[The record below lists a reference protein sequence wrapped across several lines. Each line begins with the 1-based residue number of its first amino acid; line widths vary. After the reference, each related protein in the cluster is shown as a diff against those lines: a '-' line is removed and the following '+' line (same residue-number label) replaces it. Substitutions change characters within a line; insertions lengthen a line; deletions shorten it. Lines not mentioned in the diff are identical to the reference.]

1 MQLNKSG
8 PIIRPDQTRV
18 LLRNHSIGSDTTNPI
33 FLTEELSR
41 DPRTSRIVGRV
52 MDFSETE
59 VDQKL
64 QGALSEFRDR
74 HRNIEEKFLKRF
86 KDIENVLPPGASVSK
101 NRKLLLGAYYLCEY
115 SLEAA
120 ALFNP
125 SIVLHP
131 DQSGLKE
138 NEIRFI
144 LSLRAVGEG
153 HISSIE
159 FQTGI
164 ITSDLKI
171 SIDQPTRYVSE
182 GEMDWDQVVD
192 KAILVRKLKDLR
204 LYNDIAVSILNTLR
218 PNGSI
223 RELRSETEKF
233 LDRHKGSRQW
243 VDIETAAK
251 SVFALARSNYD
262 VRFSPDIPL
271 SERVIFPLAPCES
284 NGIEDARFVRFTDDD
299 GSVRYFGT
307 YTAYDG
313 RTIRPKLLET
323 DDFIHFK
330 IRKMSGPAVCNKGTA
345 VFPRK
350 VNGNYVML
358 SRQDGENNSIMFSD
372 HVEFWNES
380 RIIMEPKYDWEFIQ
394 IGNCGSPVETD
405 DGWLVLSH
413 GVGPVRKYCIGA
425 YLLDKDD
432 PSKLI
437 GRTREPIILPE
448 GDEREGYVPNV
459 VYTCGMLQHMD
470 SLIIP
475 YAKSDYAI
483 GFATVPV
490 KDVVRRME

>member
-8 PIIRPDQTRV
+8 AIIRPDQTRV

-41 DPRTSRIVGRV
+41 DPRTSRTVGRV
-52 MDFSETE
+52 MDFSESE

-64 QGALSEFRDR
+64 HVVLSEFRDR
-74 HRNIEEKFLKRF
+74 HRNIEEKFLRRF
-86 KDIENVLPPGASVSK
+86 KDIENVLPPGASVSH

-131 DQSGLKE
+131 YQSGLE
-138 NEIRFI
+138 QNEIRFI

-182 GEMDWDQVVD
+182 GEVDWDQVVD
-192 KAILVRKLKDLR
+192 RLILVKKLKEMGLS
-204 LYNDIAVSILNTLR
+204 NDIAASILDKLRTNGTL
-218 PNGSI
+218 
-223 RELRSETEKF
+223 RELRFEIEKF
-233 LDRHKGSRQW
+233 LEEHKVAQQW
-243 VDIETAAK
+243 GDIENAAR

-262 VRFSPDIPL
+262 VRFAPDIPI

-284 NGIEDARFVRFTDDD
+284 NGIEDARFVRFIDDD

-330 IRKMSGPAVCNKGTA
+330 IRTMGGPAVRNKGTA
-345 VFPRK
+345 LFPRK
-350 VNGNYVML
+350 VNGDYVML

-372 HVEFWNES
+372 HVEFWKES

-490 KDVVRRME
+490 KDVIQRMG

>member
-1 MQLNKSG
+1 MQLNKSDAM
-8 PIIRPDQTRV
+8 IRPDQTRV
-18 LLRNHSIGSDTTNPI
+18 LLRNHSIGSDTINPI

-41 DPRTSRIVGRV
+41 EPRTSRIVGRV
-52 MDFSETE
+52 MDFSEHE
-59 VDQKL
+59 VNQKL
-64 QGALSEFRDR
+64 EVVLSEFQDR
-74 HRNIEEKFLKRF
+74 HRNIEEKFLRRF
-86 KDIENVLPPGASVSK
+86 KDIENVLPPRSPISQ

-131 DQSGLKE
+131 DQSGLKQ
-138 NEIRFI
+138 NEVRFI

-164 ITSDLKI
+164 ITSDLRI
-171 SIDQPTRYVSE
+171 VIDQPTRYVSE
-182 GEMDWDQVVD
+182 GEIDWDQVVD
-192 KAILVRKLKDLR
+192 RVTLVKKLKDLG
-204 LYNDIAVSILNTLR
+204 LYNDIAGSMLDKLGT
-218 PNGSI
+218 NGS
-223 RELRSETEKF
+223 LRNLRFEIEKF
-233 LDRHKGSRQW
+233 LEQHKGSRQW
-243 VDIETAAK
+243 GDIEKAAN
-251 SVFALARSNYD
+251 SVFELARSNYD
-262 VRFSPDIPL
+262 VRFSPDVPI
-271 SERVIFPLAPCES
+271 SERVIFPLSPCES

-299 GSVRYFGT
+299 GNIRYFAT
-307 YTAYDG
+307 YTAYNG

-323 DDFIHFK
+323 DDFIHFR
-330 IRKMSGPAVCNKGTA
+330 IRTMGGPAVRNKGTA
-345 VFPRK
+345 LFPRK
-350 VNGNYVML
+350 VNGTYVML
-358 SRQDGENNSIMFSD
+358 SRQDGENNSIMYSD
-372 HVEFWNES
+372 HVEFWNEC
-380 RIIMEPKYDWEFIQ
+380 RVIMEPKYDWEFIQ

-490 KDVVRRME
+490 KDVIQRME

>member
-1 MQLNKSG
+1 MQLYKNDV
-8 PIIRPDQTRV
+8 IIRPDQTRV
-18 LLRNHSIGSDTTNPI
+18 LLRNHSIGSDTKNPI
-33 FLTEELSR
+33 FLTEEPSR

-52 MDFSETE
+52 MDFSESE

-64 QGALSEFRDR
+64 HVVLSEFRDR

-86 KDIENVLPPGASVSK
+86 KAIENVLPPGASVSH

-138 NEIRFI
+138 NNIRFI

-182 GEMDWDQVVD
+182 GEVDWDQIVD
-192 KAILVRKLKDLR
+192 KAILVRKLKDPG
-204 LYNDIAVSILNTLR
+204 LYNDIAASMLDKLRTNGTL
-218 PNGSI
+218 
-223 RELRSETEKF
+223 RELRLEIERF
-233 LDRHKGSRQW
+233 LEEHKGTQHW
-243 VDIETAAK
+243 GDIENAAR
-251 SVFALARSNYD
+251 SVFAVARSNYD
-262 VRFSPDIPL
+262 VRFSPDIPI
-271 SERVIFPLAPCES
+271 SERVIFPLSPCES

-323 DDFIHFK
+323 DDIIHFK
-330 IRKMSGPAVCNKGTA
+330 IRTMGGPAVRNKGTA
-345 VFPRK
+345 LFPRK
-350 VNGNYVML
+350 VNGNYV
-358 SRQDGENNSIMFSD
+358 
-372 HVEFWNES
+372 
-380 RIIMEPKYDWEFIQ
+380 K
-394 IGNCGSPVETD
+394 
-405 DGWLVLSH
+405 
-413 GVGPVRKYCIGA
+413 
-425 YLLDKDD
+425 
-432 PSKLI
+432 I
-437 GRTREPIILPE
+437 GRAH
-448 GDEREGYVPNV
+448 V
-459 VYTCGMLQHMD
+459 
-470 SLIIP
+470 
-475 YAKSDYAI
+475 
-483 GFATVPV
+483 
-490 KDVVRRME
+490 